1 MFPGGVPG
9 GAALPSPS
17 AYSNPAATQFGVSL
31 RKLIRKFPQIFSQIK
46 KSNLACNKVCLGSI
60 FKNIF
65 PKFLKGENRAKKP
78 TGSENF
84 LSDFEP
90 LQFFQKMFQNTRIAR
105 NLSADKIRH
114 FLTFRP
120 LILYKLYI
128 FKLKQYIFILDVYF
142 SFRISDSHS
151 TEAFRLETVYRNL
164 LGLMGQQGDLTLPP
178 RTLPRPPTPISLRRY
193 FARPR

>member
-1 MFPGGVPG
+1 MFHGGGISPYGVDMFPGGVPG

-90 LQFFQKMFQNTRIAR
+90 RFFRRCTGILESLEICQLTKLDISGP
-105 NLSADKIRH
+105 L
-114 FLTFRP
+114 FL
-120 LILYKLYI
+120 
-128 FKLKQYIFILDVYF
+128 V
-142 SFRISDSHS
+142 
-151 TEAFRLETVYRNL
+151 
-164 LGLMGQQGDLTLPP
+164 LPP
-178 RTLPRPPTPISLRRY
+178 DKKNILINQTSK
-193 FARPR
+193 FS